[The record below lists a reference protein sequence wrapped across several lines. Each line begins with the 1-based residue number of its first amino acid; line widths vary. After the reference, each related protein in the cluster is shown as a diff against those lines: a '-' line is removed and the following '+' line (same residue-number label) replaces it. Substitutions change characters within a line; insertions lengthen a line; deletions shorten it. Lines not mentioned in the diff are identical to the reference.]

1 MYLPLQ
7 RAFVRCSG
15 LYTPSDSHCLGFP
28 NELKFKN
35 GENGLDLTNP
45 EMQDSMK
52 RTKNWF
58 MLAWWK
64 TSNCYED
71 EPMMLDT
78 FIWNSIVRRVSQ
90 LRNIQVQC
98 CPYLG
103 GGVRISFFV
112 LHTIDF
118 YLMGKGISIS
128 SIKIDW
134 IHHDGFPNQMGCM
147 KKNVNLL
154 NWVIQYLEV
163 LLHKW

>member
-78 FIWNSIVRRVSQ
+78 FIWNSIVQRVSQ

-103 GGVRISFFV
+103 GGVRISFFCV
-112 LHTIDF
+112 AYNWFLFDGQGHIHIKHQNRLNTPWW
-118 YLMGKGISIS
+118 ISKS
-128 SIKIDW
+128 NGMYEKERKSIKLSYPIPGSP
-134 IHHDGFPNQMGCM
+134 IA
-147 KKNVNLL
+147 
-154 NWVIQYLEV
+154 
-163 LLHKW
+163 